1 MDDWKY
7 IFPLSGLAIP
17 RVYVGSGDGI
27 CSGLCVSLGYPVVE
41 NPLFVGGFLL
51 GSLHFCNGCPVAQ
64 CLVALSRFVRGCGPD
79 SQVGW
84 QV

>member
-17 RVYVGSGDGI
+17 RVYVGSGDGMI
-27 CSGLCVSLGYPVVE
+27 CYGLCVSLGYPVVE

-51 GSLHFCNGCPVAQ
+51 GSLHFWRVSRCTS
-64 CLVALSRFVRGCGPD
+64 LVGLSGGVGPID